1 MIAPSHAIALALAA
15 AALVGLA
22 IGWSQLIALGRHLRG
37 PRAVPAR
44 RPPISI
50 LKPLCGLDDGLAGN
64 LRTFAAL
71 PYPDYEVL
79 LGLRQADDPAYPLAR
94 AAARRWPGRF
104 RVVLQEGETG
114 LNPKVNQLMTLAR
127 HARHDLLVISD
138 SNTRVPSG
146 YLDEIAASLEDPRV
160 GLVTHPLVGDDG
172 VRSDGNDCDSE
183 GEPQASARLGS
194 VADNLHLSGVMT
206 PSIVAAKLFCGKD
219 YVVGKSMAMWRG
231 DVEALGGFASVKDVL
246 AEDFVLG
253 RAVTERLHKRIVLG
267 RQAVTCVS
275 ERRSLAGFVRRYA
288 RWSVMQ
294 HQCAGL
300 PAYFGLLLLNPVLL
314 STVAVLADPSRL
326 TGVIWAV
333 AVVNRLA
340 SDALAG
346 RLLRG
351 RGRDLPL
358 RALLVG
364 PLADLLSGAAWAHG
378 LFSRSIEWRSNRLTV
393 LRGSRLRVRPARSSH
408 THPKSDT
415 GPASAAA

>member
-1 MIAPSHAIALALAA
+1 MATPSHVVALGLAA

-22 IGWSQLIALGRHLRG
+22 IGWGQLIALARHLCG
-37 PRAVPAR
+37 PRAVPVR

-50 LKPLCGLDDGLAGN
+50 LKPLCGLDDRLAAN

-79 LGLRQADDPAYPLAR
+79 LGLRHAGDPAYPLAR
-94 AAARRWPGRF
+94 AAAHRWPGRF
-104 RVVLQEGETG
+104 RVVLQEEETG

-127 HARHDLLVISD
+127 HARHDYLVISD
-138 SNTRVPSG
+138 SNTRVPPG

-160 GLVTHPLVGDDG
+160 GLVTHPLVGRG
-172 VRSDGNDCDSE
+172 EARSAG
-183 GEPQASARLGS
+183 RLGS
-194 VADNLHLSGVMT
+194 AADNLHLSGVIT
-206 PSIVAAKLFCGKD
+206 PSIVTAKLVFGKD
-219 YVVGKSMAMWRG
+219 YVVGKSMAMRRA

-267 RQAVTCVS
+267 RTAVTCIS
-275 ERRSLAGFVRRYA
+275 ERRSLGGFVRRYA

-294 HQCAGL
+294 HQCAGHL
-300 PAYFGLLLLNPVLL
+300 AYCGLLLLNPVLL
-314 STVAVLADPSRL
+314 ATAAVLADPSRS
-326 TGVIWAV
+326 TAAV
-333 AVVNRLA
+333 CALATASRVA
-340 SDALAG
+340 SDAVAG

-351 RGRDLPL
+351 RGFPL
-358 RALLVG
+358 RALLIG
-364 PLADLLSGAAWAHG
+364 PLGDLLSGAAWAHG

-393 LRGSRLRVRPARSSH
+393 LRGSRLRVRPQRSSR
-408 THPKSDT
+408 TRPKPDT